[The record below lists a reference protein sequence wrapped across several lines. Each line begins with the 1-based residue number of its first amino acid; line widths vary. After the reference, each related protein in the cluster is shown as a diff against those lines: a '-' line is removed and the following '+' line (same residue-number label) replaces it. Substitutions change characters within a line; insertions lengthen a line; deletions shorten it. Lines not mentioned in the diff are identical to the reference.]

1 MSPQRPER
9 RGSYAKGLAKREE
22 ILSSALEVIAREGYG
37 GASVKAIADAVGL
50 SQAGLL
56 HYFDSKEEL
65 FTEILRK
72 RDEADALSWR
82 PASGPAPL
90 DEMRDEFLA
99 LVRHNRDVPGL
110 VQLFSRLAVDATDAG
125 HPAHGFFLQRSAALR
140 EVLGDAVRAGQADG
154 RVSDLIDAETLA
166 RMVQA
171 LADGMQLQWLVDRD
185 VDMSVPIEA
194 LFTLLSPPDGID
206 GDIDDGGR
214 GQRSGAS
221 DA

>member
-1 MSPQRPER
+1 MSTDDEAVIGR
-9 RGSYAKGLAKREE
+9 RGLQPKGVARRQE
-22 ILSSALEVIAREGYG
+22 ILDRAIEVFRERGADGTSLRRIAE
-37 GASVKAIADAVGL
+37 AIGVSHAA
-50 SQAGLL
+50 LL

-82 PASGPAPL
+82 PASGPTPL

-154 RVSDLIDAETLA
+154 RVSDRVDAETLA

-171 LADGMQLQWLVDRD
+171 LADGMQLQWLVDRE

-206 GDIDDGGR
+206 DGGR